1 MAASYIRDEP
11 TLANEP
17 ERMTPMRTLLR
28 RIATMT
34 SLLFLAACGGGSD
47 PVVPPEPVVVVTVAA
62 PPAAIA
68 AGGTYQFTST
78 VTGTTNTSVTWT
90 VDAAGATN
98 VGAINAT
105 GLYTAP
111 NAAGTYTVR
120 ATSVADATKSATA
133 NITVNAPPVTVS
145 VTPATISVGAGGVL
159 QLSASVSGA
168 TNAAVTWDLPGGA
181 AAGAVVSTGTANAT
195 YTAPAAVGTYQV
207 RATSVA
213 DATKIA
219 VATVT
224 VAAGTGFRINGPARV
239 APNAS
244 TQFAA
249 TFNDVATTATWSI
262 DGAAHGSSITASGM
276 FTAGPSQAIITL
288 RATDASGRT
297 ATFTMNVATQVT
309 LDLIVPANPTLTNA
323 DMLTFYWQI
332 GPTGISSDVTWT
344 VDPTSRGAT
353 VPVDYFRGFIPSST
367 TGAVTLTAASV
378 VDPSVTKSFTA
389 TVTAAQGSP
398 FAATSGAPTTARY
411 EHAAAT
417 MPDGRV
423 VVIGG
428 QRSRGTYVPLTTTDV
443 FNPVSGTFTAG
454 PTIGTTRIKAEAIAI
469 DANRVL
475 ITGGAEDYNLAYNSA
490 VIVDLAGGT
499 SAAAANTMTAR
510 RLFHQ
515 TVPITTGANAG
526 KIAVIGGFNGPIP
539 YGVPTWQSTTSV
551 DLFDGATNRFT
562 AYTASLRT
570 PRGLFTA
577 TPLQDGKILIV
588 GGYDAATTT
597 ALASAEIFDPVA
609 GTITFTGSMSRARW
623 GHSATR
629 LANGMVL
636 VVGGSNNGSDGASAE
651 LYNPSTGQFE
661 AVNGPMS
668 VSRTNHAAA
677 ILGDGRVVIAGGE
690 TGENYVRG
698 TVEVYDPTSRTFSAL
713 GFMSTARR
721 RPTATA
727 LTTGPNAGRILI
739 FGGSAEDRV
748 SVAAEILR

>member
-1 MAASYIRDEP
+1 
-11 TLANEP
+11 
-17 ERMTPMRTLLR
+17 MRTKPG
-28 RIATMT
+28 RIGRMMVVT
-34 SLLFLAACGGGSD
+34 SLVAACGGGTED
-47 PVVPPEPVVVVTVAA
+47 VVPPEPVIAVAVVA

-68 AGGTYQFTST
+68 AGGTHQFVAL
-78 VTGTTNTSVTWT
+78 VTGATNTSVTWS
-90 VDAAGATN
+90 VDAVGSTN
-98 VGAINAT
+98 VGTISAT

-111 NAAGTYTVR
+111 NTAGTFTVR
-120 ATSVADATKSATA
+120 ATTMATPTRTATA
-133 NITVNAPPVTVS
+133 SITVNAPPVTVS
-145 VTPATISVGAGGVL
+145 VTPATISLGAGGVL
-159 QLSASVSGA
+159 QLSASVTGA
-168 TNAAVTWDLPGGA
+168 TNQAVTWDLPGGA
-181 AAGAVVSTGTANAT
+181 STGAVLSTGTANAT
-195 YTAPAAVGTYQV
+195 YTAPATPGTYQV
-207 RATSVA
+207 RATSIA
-213 DATKIA
+213 DATRNA

-224 VAAGTGFRINGPARV
+224 VGAGTGFRINGPARV

-244 TQFAA
+244 TQFTA
-249 TFNDVATTATWSI
+249 TLNDVATTATWAI
-262 DGAAHGSSITASGM
+262 DGAAHGSSVSATGV
-276 FTAGPSQAIITL
+276 FTAGPTQAILTL

-297 ATFTMNVATQVT
+297 ATFTVNVATQVM
-309 LDLIVPANPTLTNA
+309 LDLIVPANPILTNA

-344 VDPTSRGAT
+344 VDLTARGTT

-367 TGAVTLTAASV
+367 TGTVTLTAASV
-378 VDPSVTKSFTA
+378 VDPAVTKSFAA

-423 VVIGG
+423 VMVGG
-428 QRSRGTYVPLTTTDV
+428 QRSRGTYVPLATTDV

-454 PTIGTTRIKAEAIAI
+454 PTIGTSRIKAEAIAI

-475 ITGGAEDYNLAYNSA
+475 VTGGAEDYNLAYNSA
-490 VIVDLAGGT
+490 LIVDLAGGT
-499 SAAAANTMTAR
+499 STAAANTMSAR

-515 TVPITTGANAG
+515 TEPITTGVHAG

-588 GGYDAATTT
+588 GGYDAAASN

-609 GTITFTGSMSRARW
+609 GTITFTGSMSKARW
-623 GHSATR
+623 GHTATR

-636 VVGGSNNGSDGASAE
+636 VVGGSNNGADGASAE

-661 AVNGPMS
+661 AVNGAMS
-668 VSRTNHAAA
+668 VSRTNHAAS

-698 TVEVYDPTSRTFSAL
+698 TVEVYDPTTRTFSAL

-721 RPTATA
+721 RPTATS
-727 LTTGPNAGRILI
+727 LTSGPNAGRILI
-739 FGGSAEDRV
+739 FGGSAEERV
-748 SVAAEILR
+748 GLAAEILR